1 MENKIRANNKS
12 NRQKMIVNM
21 LSINP
26 SVSGIIL
33 SMNGLNVPD
42 KTEIVRVGQKLRP
55 NYMLFTRNP
64 L

>member
-1 MENKIRANNKS
+1 MEIKIRANNKS

-21 LSINP
+21 VSINP
-26 SVSGIIL
+26 SLSVIIL
-33 SMNGLNVPD
+33 SMKGLNVPD

>member
-1 MENKIRANNKS
+1 
-12 NRQKMIVNM
+12 MIVNM
-21 LSINP
+21 VSINP
-26 SVSGIIL
+26 SLSVIIL
-33 SMNGLNVPD
+33 SMKGLNVPD